1 LYNNGV
7 LPEFAWMGEKT
18 TGVASASCSTKEHI
32 RNLLCAMRHALWW
45 KFVPGIHARH
55 ISKAGF
61 TLLEIVIAVAILA
74 VVFTGLYSAYSSTL
88 DTTEAVESE
97 RDVEQ
102 AARLGLMRI
111 ADDLA
116 SLYYREVEGGD
127 AEPSPYRFEGADT
140 EALDEGGTVLE
151 FTTTG
156 SLDFSMV
163 FPSLRINRVSY
174 ALEKKAD
181 SESHYR
187 LVRRELPFADLGGAG
202 QESVIEVME
211 GVEAFSVSYFDEEGQ
226 VQPQWDSEAPASETV
241 LPRLVQVRLQLAAA
255 KSRLFTTTVALPPL
269 ASRK

>member
-1 LYNNGV
+1 MIMSERQTEGHRTRSLD
-7 LPEFAWMGEKT
+7 
-18 TGVASASCSTKEHI
+18 S
-32 RNLLCAMRHALWW
+32 LCAMRQARWR
-45 KFVPGIHARH
+45 KFVPGSHTRH
-55 ISKAGF
+55 ISRAGF
-61 TLLEIVIAVAILA
+61 TLLEIVIAIAILA
-74 VVFTGLYSAYSSTL
+74 VIFTGLYSAYSSTL

-102 AARLGLMRI
+102 AARLGLMQI

-127 AEPSPYRFEGADT
+127 AEPSPYRFEGADS

-151 FTTTG
+151 FTTTA
-156 SLDFSMV
+156 SLDFNMV

-174 ALEKKAD
+174 ALEKQAD
-181 SESHYR
+181 TERYYR

-211 GVEAFSVSYFDEEGQ
+211 GVETLSVSYFDQEGQ
-226 VQPQWDSEAPASETV
+226 VQSQWDSEAPESETV

-255 KSRLFTTTVALPPL
+255 KSRLFTATVALPPL
-269 ASRK
+269 ASKN